1 MIIFS
6 ISTYI
11 KNMDDKDLYIKR
23 IYYLYYKDRISFLM
37 LKAFIQF
44 LKEKGILEKFIEGV
58 KNPKFETTNDIHNVI
73 YKSPNSLLHGI
84 LVYKSPAFGYYI
96 EQLINFAFYW
106 AESED
111 GHAFWLNMNIEWKKY
126 FNERFSN
133 WKEKQRK
140 KTK

>member
-1 MIIFS
+1 
-6 ISTYI
+6 
-11 KNMDDKDLYIKR
+11 
-23 IYYLYYKDRISFLM
+23 M

-73 YKSPNSLLHGI
+73 YKSPNSLLNGI
-84 LVYKSPAFGYYI
+84 LVFKPYTFGYYI
-96 EQLINFAFYW
+96 EELINFAFYW

-111 GHAFWLNMNIEWKKY
+111 GYAFWLNINHEWKNY